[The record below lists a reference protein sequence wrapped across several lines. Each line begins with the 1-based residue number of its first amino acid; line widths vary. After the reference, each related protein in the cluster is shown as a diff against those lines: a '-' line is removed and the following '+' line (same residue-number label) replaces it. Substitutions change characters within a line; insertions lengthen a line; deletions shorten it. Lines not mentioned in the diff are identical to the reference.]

1 VLNIFVYDHD
11 PSIVIN
17 ISNVLESYPFVER
30 VTSAVHPSEALV
42 RLRRSQIDLVFW
54 GFHKDIALERRR
66 RDQALKD
73 QPMQPI
79 VNLVD
84 LNRADLIETIFNP
97 LSIAVMPRISFE
109 ENYRTF
115 FDCIFFTLPTLN
127 PQHLALNQPDFTYRE
142 LMFFRAIAL
151 GYENQEISQR
161 LGVEYETVRSN
172 LKTLSRQMK
181 TLSRAHLVAA
191 GFRNKVLH

>member
-1 VLNIFVYDHD
+1 MLRIFVYDSD
-11 PSIVIN
+11 PSVVIA
-17 ISNVLESYPFVER
+17 ISTVSDSYPFVER
-30 VTSAVHPSEALV
+30 VSSAVHPSEALV

-54 GFHKDIALERRR
+54 GFHKDIALECRR
-66 RDQALKD
+66 RDQALID

-79 VNLVD
+79 VNMVD

-97 LSIAVMPRISFE
+97 LSMAVMPRISFD

-115 FDCIFFTLPTLN
+115 FDCIFSALPTLD
-127 PQHLALNQPDFTYRE
+127 PPHLELNQPNFTYRE
-142 LMFFRAIAL
+142 LMFFRALAL
-151 GYENQEISQR
+151 GYESQEICQR
-161 LGVEYETVRSN
+161 LAVEYETVRTH

-191 GFRNKVLH
+191 GFRNRVLH